1 MANEEKLKF
10 EISAIDSATRVF
22 NQVGAAAK
30 NLQGVYTGMVAAF
43 GGVASGLAIEKIVD
57 ATLEWERAN
66 NRLTATLR
74 ATGGAVGIT
83 RRELDDMALSMS
95 KTMEFS
101 ERQFTNAEAALISF
115 GGMHEDIFKGAL
127 KDTAD
132 LAAKMG
138 IDLVSAAHLVGR
150 AYQDPILGLRGF
162 QKELGTLTFV
172 EKEYI
177 AQLEAAGKTEEAQ
190 LAIHDLIQRKIGGTA
205 ELMNTGLTK
214 AVKDNQKAWEE
225 LETGLGNFG
234 KGAIVGSA
242 NALTNWVQAVKDMAA
257 AARSGRLSLDPSVN
271 RANIG
276 RPGGSGASGSW
287 GESEAEAAAKAA
299 SAAAK
304 IVEEQNRLAEA
315 HQKAIPILAHWNKL
329 LGDQTN
335 EQRALAIVL
344 EGEAK
349 LWTDLDKAKLL
360 NIAVE
365 LDYRRI
371 YKERSELAAAYAK
384 ALHDETQGEEENL
397 ATRVRVVENAF
408 TKGTRET
415 FRDYIDHAK
424 NAAEQANFLF
434 TNAFK
439 NMEDGLVEFVRTGKL
454 DFRSFADS
462 VISDLIRI
470 QIRQAMAG
478 MLNTGTGLSIG
489 ASIGAFLGFGGST
502 AVDTS
507 AFAGHTG
514 GVVGQDIM
522 QRSLPMS
529 PVGIPRYH
537 SGLAPDERLG
547 IFQTGERIIPR
558 GGSMSGLVQHIHV
571 GGEVTRADVA
581 AAARAGRDLAV
592 AFIAEVRRREP
603 NGPFGG

>member
-1 MANEEKLKF
+1 MAIEKAGVELT
-10 EISAIDSATRVF
+10 AIDSATRVF
-22 NQVGAAAK
+22 NQVSAAAK
-30 NLQGVYTGMVAAF
+30 GLEKQYQSLKSVFESAVGAISL
-43 GGVASGLAIEKIVD
+43 ASVVREAV
-57 ATLEWERAN
+57 EWEKAS
-66 NRLTATLR
+66 NRLTAVLR
-74 ATGGAVGIT
+74 ATGNAAGLT
-83 RRELDDMALSMS
+83 RQQLQEMAHELSQS
-95 KTMEFS
+95 TPFN
-101 ERQFTNAEAALISF
+101 ERDIGNAEANLLKF
-115 GGMHEDIFKGAL
+115 GNIHGQVFRDAL
-127 KDTAD
+127 KLSAD
-132 LAAKMG
+132 YAAFTG
-138 IDLVSAAHLVGR
+138 GNVTEATQAIGR
-150 AYQDPILGLRGF
+150 ALADPVNGLKALQREFGN
-162 QKELGTLTFV
+162 LTFSQ
-172 EKEYI
+172 KQYI
-177 AQLEAAGKTEEAQ
+177 AQLEAQGRTEEAQ
-190 LAIHDLIQRKIGGTA
+190 IAILDIVRNKIGGIA
-205 ELMNTGLTK
+205 AGSNTGLTGLLGV
-214 AVKDNQKAWEE
+214 AAKAWDQ
-225 LETGLGNFG
+225 
-234 KGAIVGSA
+234 VG
-242 NALTNWVQAVKDMAA
+242 
-257 AARSGRLSLDPSVN
+257 
-271 RANIG
+271 
-276 RPGGSGASGSW
+276 
-287 GESEAEAAAKAA
+287 EAAALAYKKMQSGPSLMGSLAGSPGASPAAGPAAAPSWEEQFARQNAAIAAMNAKAA
-299 SAAAK
+299 EGQDR
-304 IVEEQNRLAEA
+304 IGEA
-315 HQKAIPILAHWNKL
+315 HQKAIPVLTTWNKL
-329 LGDQTN
+329 LGDETN
-335 EQRALAIVL
+335 EQRALALIL
-344 EGEAK
+344 TGEAK
-349 LWTDLDKAKLL
+349 LWNDLDKAKLL